1 MLEVLSPAGSPEG
14 VIAAVQNGADAIYF
28 GFGDFNARRNAKNF
42 SEEEFRQACEY
53 CRIRGV
59 KVHLTLNTLSTDRE
73 MPLVIEHA
81 ASAARYGADA
91 IIVQDFGVM
100 QAVRRAV
107 PDVPLHSSTQMSVHN
122 LEGVRIA
129 AAMGASRVVL
139 ARELSKEDLT
149 YICKNSPIETE
160 MFVHGA
166 LCMCYS
172 GQCYMSSVIGRR
184 SGNRGVCAQPCRLN
198 YTTGGKKGEY
208 LLSLKDNSLLS
219 HIQEL
224 EACGVTCVKIEGRM
238 RRPEYVAIVTEKYAR
253 AAHEGKVPSQSD
265 LDSLKTAFSRQG
277 FTDGYYTGE
286 TGAHMFGIR
295 EDDKNDAAVIFAT
308 ARKNYLNGE
317 YQRVPVWFVGT
328 VRTNEPAKIAAT
340 DDRGN
345 TAIITGAVPEIAFHK
360 ETTSTNLQTQ
370 LYKTGGTPFYC
381 AGVKSDV
388 DEGLSLSVSTINEM
402 RRTLIAELIEKRKA
416 LKSAELTDFIP
427 GNPLPN
433 STQKP
438 VITVSI
444 LKKSQLSR
452 EMADLSPEILYV
464 PAEEFNG
471 DTSPFSPFL
480 TNPETKIAVTLPR
493 VIHDSEK
500 DELTKALVKAF
511 DLGVRDAL
519 VGNIGHILYAKGL
532 GFDVRGDFGLNIFN
546 SYSLKAAEGLGIVSQ
561 TLSFELR
568 LSEIRDMAKAMDTE
582 LLVYGRLPL
591 MVTKN
596 CIVKTSMGVCA
607 CDNFSGIM
615 DKTGANFPVVK
626 EFGCRNVVLNSKKLY
641 MADKLDE
648 LSSVG
653 LWGLRLAFT
662 TENAKECAAVYKSYL
677 GLGDYEHGNFTRGLY
692 YRGVE

>member
-1 MLEVLSPAGSPEG
+1 MLEILSPAGSPEA
-14 VIAAVQNGADAIYF
+14 ITAAVQNGADAIYL
-28 GFGDFNARRNAKNF
+28 GFGEFNARRNAKNF
-42 SEEEFRQACEY
+42 SEEEFRNACEY

-59 KVHLTLNTLSTDRE
+59 KVYFTLNTLATDRE
-73 MPLVIEHA
+73 LPLVIEHA
-81 ASAARYGADA
+81 ASAAQYGADA
-91 IIVQDFGVM
+91 VIVQDFGVM
-100 QAVRRAV
+100 QAVRKAI
-107 PDVPLHSSTQMSVHN
+107 PDLPIHASTQMSVHN
-122 LEGVRIA
+122 LEGVKIA
-129 AAMGASRVVL
+129 AAMGATRVVL
-139 ARELSKEDLT
+139 ARELTKKEIT

-184 SGNRGVCAQPCRLN
+184 SGNRGSCAQPCRMN

-238 RRPEYVAIVTEKYAR
+238 KRPEYVAIVTEKYAR
-253 AAHEGKVPSQSD
+253 AAHEGKVPTKSD
-265 LDSLKTAFSRQG
+265 LDALTAAFSRQG
-277 FTDGYYTGE
+277 FTDGYYTGQ
-286 TGAHMFGIR
+286 TGAHMFGIH
-295 EDDKNDAAVIFAT
+295 EDDKSDAAVIFAT

-317 YQRVPVWFVGT
+317 FQRVPVWFVGT
-328 VRTNEPAKIAAT
+328 VREDEPAKIAAT
-340 DDRGN
+340 DGGGN
-345 TAIITGAVPEIAFHK
+345 TAVTTGIVPEVAFHK

-370 LYKTGGTPFYC
+370 LHKTGGTPFYC
-381 AGVKSDV
+381 AGVRSDV
-388 DEGLSLSVSTINEM
+388 DEGLSLSVSSINEM

-416 LKSAELTDFIP
+416 LPQHEITDFLP
-427 GNPLPN
+427 CDTLPN
-433 STQKP
+433 REEKP
-438 VITVSI
+438 AITVSV

-452 EMADLSPEILYV
+452 EMANLSPKMLCV

-471 DTSPFSPFL
+471 DTSPFDPFL
-480 TNPETKIAVTLPR
+480 TNPETKIAVILPR
-493 VIHDSEK
+493 VINDSEK
-500 DELTKALVKAF
+500 AELTKSLVKAAE
-511 DLGVRDAL
+511 LGVCDAL
-519 VGNIGHILYAKGL
+519 IGNIGHILYAKGL
-532 GFDVRGDFGLNIFN
+532 GFNIRGDFGLNIFN
-546 SYSLKAAEGLGIVSQ
+546 SHSLSVINSLGLLSQ

-568 LSEIRDMAKAMDTE
+568 LSEVRDMSKCMDTE
-582 LLVYGRLPL
+582 LIVYGRLPL

-648 LSSVG
+648 LSKIG
-653 LWGLRLAFT
+653 LWGMRLAFT
-662 TENAKECAAVYKSYL
+662 TENARECAAVYKSYL
-677 GLGDYEHGNFTRGLY
+677 GLGDHENGNFTRGLY

>member
-42 SEEEFRQACEY
+42 SEEEYRQACEY

-59 KVHLTLNTLSTDRE
+59 KVHLTLNTLASDRE
-73 MPLVIEHA
+73 LPLVIEHA

-100 QAVRRAV
+100 QAVRRAI
-107 PDVPLHSSTQMSVHN
+107 PDMPIHASTQMSVHN
-122 LEGVRIA
+122 LEGVRLA

-139 ARELSKEDLT
+139 ARELTKEDIT
-149 YICKNSPIETE
+149 YICKSSPIETE

-172 GQCYMSSVIGRR
+172 GQCYMSSAIGRR

-238 RRPEYVAIVTEKYAR
+238 KRPEYVAIVTEKYAR
-253 AAHEGKVPSQSD
+253 AVHDGKVPSRGD

-277 FTDGYYTGE
+277 FTDGYYTGQ
-286 TGAHMFGIR
+286 TGADMFGIR
-295 EDDKNDAAVIFAT
+295 EDDKHDAAVMFAT

-317 YQRVPVWFVGT
+317 FQRVPVWFVGT
-328 VRTNEPAKIAAT
+328 VREDEPAKIAAT

-345 TAIITGAVPEIAFHK
+345 TAITTGAVPEIAFHK
-360 ETTSTNLQTQ
+360 ETTATNLQTQ
-370 LYKTGGTPFYC
+370 LHKTGGTPFYC

-388 DEGLSLSVSTINEM
+388 DEGLSLSVAAINEM

-416 LKSAELTDFIP
+416 FTPKEITDFIP
-427 GNPLPN
+427 GNTLPN
-433 STQKP
+433 DEQSP
-438 VITVSI
+438 VITASI
-444 LKKSQLSR
+444 MKKSQLSR
-452 EMADLSPEILYV
+452 DMANLSPKILYV
-464 PAEEFNG
+464 PAEEFKG
-471 DTSPFSPFL
+471 DTSPFTPFL

-500 DELTKALVKAF
+500 DELTKSLLKASE
-511 DLGVRDAL
+511 LGVRDAL
-519 VGNIGHILYAKGL
+519 VGNIGHILYAKSF
-532 GFDVRGDFGLNIFN
+532 GFAVRGDFGLNIFN
-546 SYSLKAAEGLGIVSQ
+546 SHSLRVMQDLGLVSQ

-568 LSEIRDMAKAMDTE
+568 LSEIRDMSKSMDTE
-582 LLVYGRLPL
+582 LIIYGRLPL

-596 CIVKTSMGVCA
+596 CIVKTSMGVFA

-648 LSSVG
+648 LSGIG